1 MIMDKQLIFAD
12 AAALRVSVAIQELTN
27 TIDFGVADPNMG
39 YGVPLYATLLVYTS
53 LVGTT
58 LTTYAAAIE
67 DSSNGTAW
75 NALIQTSVSAALDSG
90 TVNAETVLINQPIPM
105 EHERHVR
112 ATITIAAQSLATAG
126 AVSAWLSKSAMYL
139 VA

>member
-1 MIMDKQLIFAD
+1 MLMDKNLIFAD
-12 AAALRVSVAIQELTN
+12 GAALRVSVAIQELTN

-53 LVGTT
+53 MVGTT
-58 LTTYAAAIE
+58 LTTYTSAIE

-105 EHERHVR
+105 EHERYVR
-112 ATITIAAQSLATAG
+112 ATVTIAAQSLATAG
-126 AVSAWLSKSAMYL
+126 AISAWLSKSAMYIK
-139 VA
+139 A